1 MERHP
6 RRSALHLGGAVL
18 AALAGCSGGDD
29 SSSDPDAGTGS
40 YGITVRNLRDEP
52 YDVEVVAQHIDGD
65 PVFDRTVTAVPD
77 GPKSW
82 DEVLTEPGMNQV
94 KAHALTEHV
103 SDRLEH
109 GSNYVDVG
117 GENAPD
123 VTDVAVEV
131 YGHLVN
137 EDPEERV
144 TAVRVNVG
152 DRASRR

>member
-1 MERHP
+1 
-6 RRSALHLGGAVL
+6 
-18 AALAGCSGGDD
+18 
-29 SSSDPDAGTGS
+29 
-40 YGITVRNLRDEP
+40 
-52 YDVEVVAQHIDGD
+52 
-65 PVFDRTVTAVPD
+65 
-77 GPKSW
+77 
-82 DEVLTEPGMNQV
+82 MNQV